1 MSEVYLSHLASALGS
16 AAQTVEQ
23 AGAAG
28 QLVSEARALRDA
40 GFESHHVCADG
51 ENAYQ
56 LAAGA
61 FGKSGI
67 DAASI
72 DTIIYST
79 CLPLNGN
86 IRDGTAFD
94 ASADVKQLM
103 HFPASE
109 LQADFGMEKAFVI
122 GLNQQACTGM
132 LGALRLGRNML
143 RAEEDLENIL
153 CITADR
159 FPQTAK
165 YEQSYNLISDGAAA
179 CLLSRSPQ
187 GFRLIDVH
195 HITNGAMVD
204 ASDDET
210 VGSYFNYT
218 CRLVEESLA
227 RAGMSL
233 AEIRWVV
240 PQNTNRKAWQ
250 ILSRLLKL
258 DDSQAYFPSMATTG
272 HVISADN
279 IINLAALADSG
290 EMQTGDR
297 IVTFMAGYGSNWQC
311 AILEAT

>member
-1 MSEVYLSHLASALGS
+1 MSGVYVSHLASALGS
-16 AAQTVEQ
+16 ATQTVEQ
-23 AGAAG
+23 AEAAG
-28 QLVSEARALRDA
+28 QLVSEAKALRDA
-40 GFESHHVCADG
+40 GFESHHVCTDG
-51 ENAYQ
+51 ENSYH
-56 LAAGA
+56 LAARA
-61 FGKSGI
+61 FAQSDI
-67 DAASI
+67 RPATI

-79 CLPLNGN
+79 CLPSNGN
-86 IRDGTAFD
+86 IRDLADFN
-94 ASADVKQLM
+94 ASADVKHLM

-109 LQADFGMEKAFVI
+109 LQSEFGIKNAFVI

-143 RAEEDLENIL
+143 RGEEGLKNIL

-179 CLLSRSPQ
+179 CLLSREPQ

-218 CRLVEESLA
+218 CCLVQESLE
-227 RAGMSL
+227 RAGMTMSD
-233 AEIRWVV
+233 IRWVV

-250 ILSRLLKL
+250 ILSRLLGL
-258 DDSQAYFPSMATTG
+258 EPSQAYFPSMATTG

-290 EMQTGDR
+290 ELRPGDR
-297 IVTFMAGYGSNWQC
+297 ILTFMAGYGSNWQC
-311 AILEAT
+311 ALLEAI

>member
-1 MSEVYLSHLASALGS
+1 MSEIYINHLASALGS
-16 AAQTVEQ
+16 RTQTVEQ
-23 AGAAG
+23 AEAAG
-28 QLVSEARALRDA
+28 QLVSKPTALRDA
-40 GFESHHVCADG
+40 GFESHHVCAEG
-51 ENAYQ
+51 ESSYH
-56 LAAGA
+56 LAARA
-61 FGKSGI
+61 FARSGI
-67 DAASI
+67 EPPSI
-72 DTIIYST
+72 DAIVYST

-86 IRDGTAFD
+86 IRDPADFD
-94 ASADVKQLM
+94 ISSDVKHLM

-109 LQADFGMEKAFVI
+109 LQTKFGMDKAFVI

-143 RAEEDLENIL
+143 RGEEGLRNIL

-159 FPQTAK
+159 FPQGAK

-179 CLLSRSPQ
+179 CLLSREPR

-218 CRLVEESLA
+218 CRLVQESLE
-227 RAGMSL
+227 RAGMTL
-233 AEIRWVV
+233 AEMRWVV

-250 ILSRLLKL
+250 ILSRLLEL
-258 DDSQAYFPSMATTG
+258 EPTQAYFPSMATTG

-279 IINLAALADSG
+279 IINLAALADSDRL
-290 EMQTGDR
+290 QPGDR
-297 IVTFMAGYGSNWQC
+297 ILTFMAGYGSNWQC
-311 AILEAT
+311 AILEAS